1 MLPIKLY
8 LEVIPDVGAMLDIAT
23 LDMTANVVELGSADK
38 CLCRDVS
45 LNIWF

>member
-8 LEVIPDVGAMLDIAT
+8 PEIIPNVGAVLDVAA